1 MRTIPILISLLSLAA
16 TALAAPTYPWLKT
29 PPKAENRLEKRIAVP
44 RGFTRVAVA
53 PHSFGE
59 WLRGLPLKPGC
70 PPVTLYNGEPK
81 GRRDVHAA
89 VVDLDVG
96 TRDLQQC
103 ADAVMR
109 LRGEYLYSRKNYAAI
124 HFNFTNG
131 FRADFAKWA
140 QGYRVSVRGNRV
152 NWVKRVAADSSHAS
166 FRAYMDTVFTYAGT
180 ASLSKELVPVKVE
193 EMQIGDVF
201 IRGGFPGHAV
211 IVVDMAKDART
222 GTRAFLLA
230 QSYMP
235 AQQVHLLKNP
245 AAGTPWYPLDFGTEL
260 VTPEYVFARGELK
273 RFR

>member
-1 MRTIPILISLLSLAA
+1 MRTITILIFLLSLAA
-16 TALAAPTYPWLKT
+16 AAVATPTYPWLNT
-29 PPKAENRLEKRIAVP
+29 PPKPENRLEQRIAVP

-81 GRRDVHAA
+81 GRQDMHAA

-124 HFNFTNG
+124 HFNFTSG
-131 FRADFAKWA
+131 FRAVFAKWA

-152 NWVKRVAADSSHAS
+152 SWIKRAAADSSHAS

-180 ASLSKELVPVKVE
+180 ASLSKELLPVKVE
-193 EMQIGDVF
+193 AMRIGDVF

-211 IVVDMAKDART
+211 IVADMAKGR
-222 GTRAFLLA
+222 GGKTRFLLA

-245 AAGTPWYPLDFGTEL
+245 ADGSPWYPLDFGAEL
-260 VTPEYVFARGELK
+260 VTPEYVFTRGELK